1 MIGDDAERS
10 GASFA
15 FFEFFFA
22 RKIDATELRGA
33 LHEWDK
39 KISIVVGGDAL
50 EDGGDAFEAHTC
62 VHARLGQRIVAE
74 YSSQLWVER
83 LYFHLIV
90 LPEHE
95 IPDVYAA
102 AAIAPQSPIR
112 LPAVSRGGAHI

>member
-22 RKIDATELRGA
+22 RKIDATELRVA
-33 LHEWDK
+33 LHELDK

-62 VHARLGQRIVAE
+62 VHASLVQRIVAE
-74 YSSQLWVER
+74 YSSQLWLER

-90 LPEHE
+90 LPEDE
-95 IPDVYAA
+95 IPDFYAA
-102 AAIAPQSPIR
+102 AAIATEFALR
-112 LPAVSRGGAHI
+112 AAW